1 MNSDVLLWIGQILLA
16 FAFLTSGYGHAFSFA
31 AWSARPGMGWMG
43 AVGRDG
49 MRLIGLLE
57 ILGAIGLILPA
68 STRVLPWLTPLA
80 AACLAAVMVFATVF
94 HLRRPGETRN
104 IVLNVVLGVMAI
116 LVAYGRLVVS
126 P

>member
-49 MRLIGLLE
+49 MRLTGLLE

-80 AACLAAVMVFATVF
+80 AACLAGVMVLATVF
-94 HLRRPGETRN
+94 HLRRPGESTN
-104 IVLNVVLGVMAI
+104 VVLNVVLGDLAI
-116 LVAYGRLVVS
+116 LVAYGRFVVS